1 MAQRLNAQAAPT
13 LSISKI
19 CDAQREFDSSVRA
32 LNDFYVRKKRAKNGS
47 TGILLTPT
55 RALHE
60 KGLVSSPYL
69 QIAANCARM
78 CNEGVCRLQITLQW
92 FQLNGLNVRAPAPLP
107 CTPTLQTCLE
117 GAECAILHSLL
128 MLSMLCMFYYKCRFT
143 HSVPG
148 RVAHT
153 AIARCCLPS
162 VTLPATAAADIAN
175 EIRGAICANPLS
187 PLASILTAWQRRRA
201 TVASKCCTRTLLCP

>member
-1 MAQRLNAQAAPT
+1 MKTKYAVVKLFHTSLFSSKQSTSAAPDPMAQRLNAQAAPT

-69 QIAANCARM
+69 QIAANCAR
-78 CNEGVCRLQITLQW
+78 CVTKVSADCRLHCNGSNSTASTCALQR
-92 FQLNGLNVRAPAPLP
+92 LCPAPP
-107 CTPTLQTCLE
+107 
-117 GAECAILHSLL
+117 
-128 MLSMLCMFYYKCRFT
+128 LC
-143 HSVPG
+143 
-148 RVAHT
+148 
-153 AIARCCLPS
+153 
-162 VTLPATAAADIAN
+162 
-175 EIRGAICANPLS
+175 
-187 PLASILTAWQRRRA
+187 RRA
-201 TVASKCCTRTLLCP
+201 